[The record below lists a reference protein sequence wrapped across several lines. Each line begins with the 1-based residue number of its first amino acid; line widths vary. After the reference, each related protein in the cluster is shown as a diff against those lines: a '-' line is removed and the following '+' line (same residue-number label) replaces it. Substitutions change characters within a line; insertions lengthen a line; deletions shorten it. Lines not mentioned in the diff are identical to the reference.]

1 MVTNWRNGLIWE
13 NDCWRAA
20 DRNLFFWSI
29 RHSPPSRVGVSQ
41 KRKRKKSRDG
51 HAAVL
56 KADLCLSGSAFFGEI
71 ASRRRR
77 PKMGNI
83 RKRFLRFISPLEGDF
98 YDFLD
103 ERNEKRQRILA
114 HSRPSKR
121 NRLNFASIRHHV
133 SSRISQSLFLLY
145 FFL

>member
-29 RHSPPSRVGVSQ
+29 CHSPPSRVGVS
-41 KRKRKKSRDG
+41 RKRKEESRDG
-51 HAAVL
+51 HTAVL
-56 KADLCLSGSAFFGEI
+56 EVDLCLSGSAFLGGI
-71 ASRRRR
+71 ASWRRR

-103 ERNEKRQRILA
+103 ERKEKRQRILA

-133 SSRISQSLFLLY
+133 SSRISQRLYSILF
-145 FFL
+145 